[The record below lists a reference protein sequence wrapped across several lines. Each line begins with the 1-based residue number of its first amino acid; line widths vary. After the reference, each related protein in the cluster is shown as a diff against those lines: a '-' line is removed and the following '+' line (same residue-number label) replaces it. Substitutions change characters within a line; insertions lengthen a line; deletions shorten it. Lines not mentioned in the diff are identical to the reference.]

1 MHSFKSYNSLKEEID
16 NKTMDDTPWLSSID
30 HDLTR
35 MDALGRLNYVQSTE
49 DSDLSKLSK
58 SSALC
63 MAAMIEKIYNDCG
76 LTPPDF
82 VMDNK
87 YTYDN
92 VEESEVYKQLY
103 SLFSSS
109 GDFDKLEFEKMV
121 KSTLGISVKEFKWRN
136 EICDGIFDS
145 F

>member
-1 MHSFKSYNSLKEEID
+1 MHSFKSYSSLKEEID

-35 MDALGRLNYVQSTE
+35 MTALGRLNYVQSTE

-58 SSALC
+58 SSALYV
-63 MAAMIEKIYNDCG
+63 AAIIEKIYNDCG

-82 VMDNK
+82 VMNSK

-92 VEESEVYKQLY
+92 VEESKVYKQLY
-103 SLFSSS
+103 LLFLSS

-121 KSTLGISVKEFKWRN
+121 KSTLAVSVKEFKWRN
-136 EICDGIFDS
+136 ELCDGIFDS